1 MAALA
6 IPAAGDPA
14 LQGAWA
20 VVTGGTRGIGLE
32 VARGLVSR
40 GIHVLIV
47 GRDAGAGKA
56 AVESLGRSAAGGA
69 QARFEAGDLSRLGEV
84 PALARRIAGI
94 VPRLKYL
101 IHNAAVVTPRRLVT
115 PEGFETQFAVNH
127 LAPYSLTRDLI
138 PALLSAP
145 EARIVVTA
153 SQVERG
159 ADLDLDDLMG
169 SKGYEPFRAYGQSK
183 LANVLFTY
191 ELAERLAG
199 SSVTVNC
206 LHPGVV
212 RTALLDTLGAVQTA
226 NQPRESGGPEGCRR
240 AAPEHRQRPAGR
252 GAAPA
257 GQGLGPRCSRGS
269 RHDAD
274 RDARSRASWRFRALL
289 FGLPGGHELAAEP
302 RPRTEARPLGGQ
314 RAAARRLARLARSA
328 EVDLVITTR
337 WVACGLVRVGSR
349 PGNHVSR

>member
-56 AVESLGRSAAGGA
+56 AAESLGRSAAGGA

-212 RTALLDTLGAVQTA
+212 RTGLLDTLGAVQTA
-226 NQPRESGGPEGCRR
+226 NQPRESAVRR
-240 AAPEHRQRPAGR
+240 VVGALRRSIGSGLGAAGLRPPVKDWALAAPEGAVTTLTVTLAPELRGVSGRYFSDCQEATSSPRSRDPALRRALWEASARLLDVSPDWPDRRSG
-252 GAAPA
+252 APA
-257 GQGLGPRCSRGS
+257 PL
-269 RHDAD
+269 
-274 RDARSRASWRFRALL
+274 RS
-289 FGLPGGHELAAEP
+289 
-302 RPRTEARPLGGQ
+302 
-314 RAAARRLARLARSA
+314 
-328 EVDLVITTR
+328 
-337 WVACGLVRVGSR
+337 
-349 PGNHVSR
+349 